1 MRKSAGKENGMILV
15 NVLVIVM
22 IATAVLALMIAG
34 DDSDIEFTLRLRSAA
49 QARAITRGA
58 ELSAVAELRR
68 DLARANDR
76 DSLGENWAKIADSN
90 VAIDGGRFTYAV
102 SDAQALFNI
111 NNLQRGDAISV
122 GAVAAIAAA
131 AGLPNDTAPKILQLV
146 LTAGPLSALEELQTI
161 GLNTDQI
168 RRLEPFVTVLPE
180 PTDVNLNTAP
190 EALAAVLIGNPA
202 QARMLVALRARNGGA
217 TRDDLAKAGLFPPP
231 GTGLTSNYF
240 WSRGRVIIG
249 ATDQQLTS
257 LLYRRQGA
265 GAPEVLVL
273 KRWRGA
279 APVQVPPL
287 PEVKRS

>member
-1 MRKSAGKENGMILV
+1 MRSRSPEENGMILV

-22 IATAVLALMIAG
+22 LATAVLALMIAG
-34 DDSDIEFTLRLRSAA
+34 DDTDVEFTLRLRNAA

-58 ELSAVAELRR
+58 ELSAIAELRR

-76 DSLGENWAKIADSN
+76 DSLGEKWAKIADSN
-90 VAIDGGRFTYAV
+90 VAIEGGRFTYAV

-111 NNLQRGDAISV
+111 NNLQRGDAIST
-122 GAVAAIAAA
+122 GAFTAIAAA
-131 AGLPNDTAPKILQLV
+131 AGLPLDTAPKTLQLL
-146 LTAGPLSALEELQTI
+146 LTTGPLSALEDLQAI
-161 GLNTDQI
+161 GLDPGQI
-168 RRLEPFVTVLPE
+168 RRLGAFVTVLPE

-190 EALAAVLIGNPA
+190 EKLAAVLIDNPA
-202 QARMLVALRARNGGA
+202 QARMLVALRSRDGGA
-217 TRDDLAKAGLFPPP
+217 TRDDLAKAGIFPPT

-240 WSRGRVIIG
+240 WSRGRVVIG

-257 LLYRRQGA
+257 LLYRRFGA

-287 PEVKRS
+287 P